1 MVKRLSGTKHT
12 PIKTSFIAQAALLA
26 ALAVIMHCV
35 EALLPPLIAGVP
47 VKLGLANIFTLLAVM
62 RLGNGYA
69 ASIVVVRCLLGTL
82 ISGSVSSLPYSLVG
96 ALLSLL
102 IMVLL
107 EPVRRLDKLSPIGI
121 STASAF
127 MFNIGQLA
135 VGCIAVGK
143 AMLYY
148 FPLMS
153 LLSIP
158 TGVFTGLIAY
168 YIDKGIKN
176 KNHA

>member
-1 MVKRLSGTKHT
+1 MVKSFEHMSA
-12 PIKTSFIAQAALLA
+12 KTSFIAQAALLS
-26 ALAVIMHCV
+26 ALAVIMHSV
-35 EALLPPLIAGVP
+35 EALLPPLVAGVP

-69 ASIVVVRCLLGTL
+69 FSIVFIRCFVGTL
-82 ISGSVSSLPYSLVG
+82 VSGSVSSLPYSLAG
-96 ALLSLL
+96 AVLSLL

-107 EPVRRLDKLSPIGI
+107 EPLRRADKLSPIGM
-121 STASAF
+121 SAAGAF
-127 MFNIGQLA
+127 MFTIGQLA
-135 VGCIAVGK
+135 VGYIAVGQ

-153 LLSIP
+153 LLSVP
-158 TGVFTGLIAY
+158 TGIFTGLIAY